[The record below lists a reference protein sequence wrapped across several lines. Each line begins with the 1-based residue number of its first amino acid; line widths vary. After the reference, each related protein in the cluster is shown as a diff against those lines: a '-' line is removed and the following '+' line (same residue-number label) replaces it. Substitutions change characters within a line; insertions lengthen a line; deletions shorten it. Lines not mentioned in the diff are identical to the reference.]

1 MYYEIL
7 EDLPNKKD
15 WTKIQAIKKGWSYDK
30 KFYIEDEFNNKLLL
44 RLSDINLYE
53 MKKQQFMDIKL
64 IGKLGLNT
72 PRPIEFGICNS
83 GKSVYA
89 IFTWIE
95 GIDLE
100 DAIKSLD
107 LDKQYNLG
115 FQTGYMLK
123 KMHSIEVKNHN
134 SNWEDVYKYKINRVI
149 EAYKRCDYKFE
160 NDNSVIAFIKE
171 NEKLLINRPILFQHG
186 DYHIGNMILT
196 PNGDLGVIDFNRSSL
211 GDPYEEYDRF
221 VFTWSKSISFANGQL
236 HGYFDG
242 NPPEEFFKLVALY
255 TATNLLSSIPWAVNF
270 GEEEINV
277 ALKNTKKIME
287 VYDNFKT
294 YIPKWYKEKELYS
307 FKK

>member
-7 EDLPNKKD
+7 EDLPNKKG

-100 DAIKSLD
+100 DAIESLD

-115 FQTGYMLK
+115 FQAGYMLK

-236 HGYFDG
+236 HAYCDG
-242 NPPEEFFKLVALY
+242 NPPDEFFKLVALY
-255 TATNLLSSIPWAVNF
+255 TATNQLGSIPWAVDF
-270 GEEEINV
+270 GEKDIKV
-277 ALKNTKKIME
+277 ALDNTKKTME

-294 YIPKWYKEKELYS
+294 YIPKWYKEKL
-307 FKK
+307 